1 MLPGRDKEIVFMKGK
16 PDTLNIIFLIDF
28 SLLSTAELTNLIQIT
43 YQEQASRPRGVG
55 WLKREAQE
63 GKKVYVYMYICMYI
77 HTFLE
82 METHSSILAWK
93 IP

>member
-55 WLKREAQE
+55 W
-63 GKKVYVYMYICMYI
+63 GKWKGNTGRRYIYIYIVMYI
-77 HTFLE
+77 
-82 METHSSILAWK
+82 
-93 IP
+93 